1 MMSSEC
7 WLLYVFE
14 LILAATNRGD
24 GCFHCCCY
32 CNGIIGRYLEYM
44 QPFPWGNP
52 PFLAFC
58 GGIPVGVLVWLITS
72 EQVRYAWTSFV
83 QRGSILTYVAA
94 VQMPTWL
101 RNIYVIPSFISAVLW
116 FDIYAVELVEC
127 LRTFGYILD
136 IPISLLGVTIL
147 AWGNSIGDFFAD
159 RCATWF

>member
-1 MMSSEC
+1 
-7 WLLYVFE
+7 
-14 LILAATNRGD
+14 
-24 GCFHCCCY
+24 
-32 CNGIIGRYLEYM
+32 M

-58 GGIPVGVLVWLITS
+58 GGIPVGIIVWLITP
-72 EQVRYAWTSFV
+72 EQVRYAWTPFV
-83 QRGSILTYVAA
+83 QRDTPFFGLTIHTFVAG

-159 RCATWF
+159 RCATSWL